1 MRKLI
6 VAVAVVLVTFSM
18 ATPAG
23 AASKDVS
30 YSYPYVTLTDSNG
43 EVGTFVVTGGV
54 KYSTKNGPVG
64 TYCNYYRIPEGG
76 SIASLVPDGYYN
88 IPQII
93 PDTSS
98 AGVREHCL
106 SNFVNR
112 TRV

>member
-1 MRKLI
+1 MIKILVSI
-6 VAVAVVLVTFSM
+6 AAVLGLLFA
-18 ATPAG
+18 PASAQ
-23 AASKDVS
+23 AAPKDVS

-43 EVGTFVVTGGV
+43 EVGTFVITGGV

-76 SIASLVPDGYYN
+76 TITDLVPDGYYN

-93 PDTSS
+93 PDASS
-98 AGVREHCL
+98 AGVREHCV